1 MSGAEPPVTLPTGV
15 RVVLAPNPGLM
26 TGPGTNQY
34 LLGVGDAPPVLLD
47 AAALDAENERR
58 LRAATDRLAGLVLTH
73 IHPDHVGGVPAV
85 RTRFAV
91 PLAAHHSRADFVVGG
106 RPLAPERALRDGD
119 EIAFPGGR
127 LTAVHAPGH
136 ESGHLCFHEPAH
148 GWLFTGDTILSTG
161 TTVIAPPDGDMRA
174 YFATLGRLRALRA
187 AIIFPGHG
195 PPIHDPEAVIAQYL
209 AHRELRERQVL
220 AALAATPAR
229 PEDLVPGIY
238 RDLAPGLAWAA
249 AATVRAHL
257 DKLAAEGRV
266 IAAEDGTFRVG

>member
-1 MSGAEPPVTLPTGV
+1 MPPVTLPAGV

-34 LLGVGDAPPVLLD
+34 LLGSGDEPPVLLD

-73 IHPDHVGGVPAV
+73 VHPDHVGGVPAV

-91 PLAAHHSRADFVVGG
+91 PLAAHRSRADFVVGG
-106 RPLAPERALRDGD
+106 RALAPERALEDGD

-127 LTAVHAPGH
+127 LTAVQAPGH
-136 ESGHLCFHEPAH
+136 ESGHLCFHEPDR

-174 YFATLGRLRALRA
+174 YFATLRRLRALQA
-187 AIIFPGHG
+187 TVIFPGHG
-195 PPIHDPEAVIAQYL
+195 PPIHDPDAVIAQYL

-220 AALAATPAR
+220 AALTAAPAR

-238 RDLAPGLAWAA
+238 PDLAPGLAWAA
-249 AATVRAHL
+249 AATLRAHL
-257 DKLAAEGRV
+257 DKLVAEGRV
-266 IAAEDGTFRVG
+266 IAAEDGTFRAG